1 MPYDGTAPQD
11 VVQAL
16 DDATPFTVSCGLALP
31 VLGG

>member
-1 MPYDGTAPQD
+1 MSAALQD

-16 DDATPFTVSCGLALP
+16 DGAPFAVDCGLP